1 MPEPLVLAQDVT
13 TQPELTTDILVVLG
27 VVALALVLFL
37 TERLPID
44 VTAILLIVVLVVLE
58 PWTGVDPSTG
68 VSGFSNDATIT
79 VLAMLILSG
88 GVARTGL
95 VQELGWRMAAYAGD
109 SIHKQLFAT
118 SPASGFLSPQIGG
131 DERAQIRMVP
141 QLCLYPPERVRW
153 LFYDD
158 TRIIR

>member
-1 MPEPLVLAQDVT
+1 MLAQGVT

-95 VQELGWRMAAYAGD
+95 V
-109 SIHKQLFAT
+109 
-118 SPASGFLSPQIGG
+118 
-131 DERAQIRMVP
+131 
-141 QLCLYPPERVRW
+141 
-153 LFYDD
+153 
-158 TRIIR
+158 